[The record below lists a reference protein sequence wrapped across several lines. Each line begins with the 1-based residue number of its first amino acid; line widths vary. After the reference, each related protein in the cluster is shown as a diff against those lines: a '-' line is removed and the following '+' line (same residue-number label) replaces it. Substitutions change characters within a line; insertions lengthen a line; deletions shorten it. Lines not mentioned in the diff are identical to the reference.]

1 MEQHSTKITS
11 KSIAQSGLPTDYKK
25 AIAEYIWNGFDAKA
39 TQIDIRFSS
48 NETGYIFNFSI
59 ADNGEGIRIET
70 IDETFGYFLDSQ
82 KKSTFDNDGFIKGK
96 KGKGRFSFSLFANRA
111 IWQTKYKPE
120 NGKILQYDIIINK
133 TSQDKFGID
142 NKVVLQN
149 STTGTIVSFDEF
161 HSLTSDLL
169 ECDEFKNFIASEFGW
184 FLFLNKEKEY
194 SILINGEKIDYWS
207 TIDDF
212 EEFEYELG
220 DYSFK
225 ISFLRWNKKIG
236 DKYYYYLLNDKLKEV
251 FRKHTSFNNKAI
263 DFHHSVY
270 VESTYF
276 NDFIYTNESNP
287 VLGFAG
293 KNQESIEYKQLI
305 RHLNQFVFEKEK
317 QFIREQQAEN
327 LIIQYYS
334 KNIFPKFRNNSYEK
348 YRQKDLE
355 NVVKELYCIQ
365 PKIFQGLKETQSKT
379 LVGFLNLLLDT
390 DQREHVLEIID
401 NVIKLSDEER
411 ELLAKSLKKTNLSN
425 ITKLVSLLESRYNV
439 IQIIKS
445 LVFDLEKFTTERDHI
460 QKVIENN
467 YWLFGEQYHLAS
479 ADKNFEIALNNY
491 LALMEKGD
499 KEPQKIDE
507 KNKLKRPDIFI
518 CKQIEV
524 TDSQTAE
531 YNIEENIIIEL
542 KRPSVVIGKVQYSQI
557 EDYLIFIKNLPRFN
571 SQLRKWKFILV
582 GKKVDD
588 FIEGKY
594 ESNKA
599 KGKRFLVESVKNYEI
614 YAMTWDDVFKIFESR
629 HKHLIDKLEF
639 KNSVIEELKEKGVVF
654 NLETANELTK
664 IAVNQ

>member
-120 NGKILQYDIIINK
+120 SGKILQYDIIINK

-149 STTGTIVSFDEF
+149 SSTGTIVSFEDF
-161 HSLTSDLL
+161 HSITSDLL
-169 ECDEFKNFIASEFGW
+169 ECDEFKNFISSEFGW

-207 TIDDF
+207 IIDDF
-212 EEFEYELG
+212 EESELQLG
-220 DYSFK
+220 DYNFK

-251 FRKHTSFNNKAI
+251 YRKYTSFNNKAI

-276 NDFIYTNESNP
+276 NDFIYTNDLNP

-293 KNQESIEYKQLI
+293 KNQESLEYKQLI
-305 RHLNQFVFEKEK
+305 RQLNQFVFEKEK
-317 QFIREQQAEN
+317 QFVREQQAEN
-327 LIIQYYS
+327 LILQFYS
-334 KNIFPKFRNNSYEK
+334 KNIFPNFRNNSYEK

-390 DQREHVLEIID
+390 DQREQVLEIID
-401 NVIKLSDEER
+401 NVIRLSDEER
-411 ELLAKSLKKTNLSN
+411 ELLAKSLKKTNLLN

-445 LVFDLEKFTTERDHI
+445 LVFDFEKFTTERDHI

-491 LALMEKGD
+491 LTLIEKGD

-507 KNKLKRPDIFI
+507 KNKLKRPDVFI

-531 YNIEENIIIEL
+531 YNIEENIIVEL
-542 KRPSVVIGKVQYSQI
+542 KRPSVVIGKEQYSQI
-557 EDYLIFIKNLPRFN
+557 EDYLIFIKNQPRFN

-599 KGKRFLVESVKNYEI
+599 KGKRFLVESVKSYEI
-614 YAMTWDDVFKIFESR
+614 YVMTWDDVFKIFESR

-654 NLETANELTK
+654 NLGTVNELTK